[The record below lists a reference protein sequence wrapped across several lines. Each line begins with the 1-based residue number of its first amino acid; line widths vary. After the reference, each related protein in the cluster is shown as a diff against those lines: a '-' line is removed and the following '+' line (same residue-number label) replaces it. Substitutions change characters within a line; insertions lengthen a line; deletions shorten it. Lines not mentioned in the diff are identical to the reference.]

1 MKQVKQINLIK
12 QITLTCK
19 TVIIQIEQI
28 TRKLLTMMTIK
39 KLNNKNFSNC

>member
-12 QITLTCK
+12 QITLTFK

-28 TRKLLTMMTIK
+28 TRKLLTMMTIN